1 MTEWQDEIVDMD
13 EGLRGARLLAADI
26 ERSLGFSTQI
36 STEYT
41 EDWQEFGERSGR
53 RAPNAWV
60 SIGVPDAGT
69 SAALDPTESGSGTA
83 EGFAMELVRI
93 LQDDI
98 QIHIREPWPKD
109 PATSARALE
118 PTERG
123 WRSRTDP
130 EYLVPY
136 GRLGR

>member
-1 MTEWQDEIVDMD
+1 MGMGIDEAV
-13 EGLRGARLLAADI
+13 RGARLLAADI
-26 ERSLGFSTQI
+26 EESLRFSTQI

-41 EDWQEFGERSGR
+41 EGWRRFGDESGR
-53 RAPNAWV
+53 PVPKAWV
-60 SIGVPDAGT
+60 CIGVPDAGT

-109 PATSARALE
+109 PATSGRALE

-123 WRSRTDP
+123 WQSRTDP

-136 GRLGR
+136 GRLGH

>member
-1 MTEWQDEIVDMD
+1 MDIDEAV
-13 EGLRGARLLAADI
+13 RGARLLAADI
-26 ERSLGFSTQI
+26 EQSLGFSTQI

-41 EDWQEFGERSGR
+41 EDWRRFGELSGR
-53 RAPNAWV
+53 PVPKAWV

-69 SAALDPTESGSGTA
+69 SAALDATESESSTA

-98 QIHIREPWPKD
+98 QIHIRAPWPKD
-109 PATSARALE
+109 PATSGRALE

-123 WRSRTDP
+123 WGSRTDP
-130 EYLVPY
+130 RYLVPY
-136 GRLGR
+136 GTLGH

>member
-1 MTEWQDEIVDMD
+1 MDIDEAV
-13 EGLRGARLLAADI
+13 RGARLLAADI
-26 ERSLGFSTQI
+26 EQSLGFSTRI

-41 EDWQEFGERSGR
+41 ENWRKFGERFGR
-53 RAPNAWV
+53 PVPKAWV

-69 SAALDPTESGSGTA
+69 SAALDPTESDSGTA
-83 EGFAMELVRI
+83 EGFAMELVLI
-93 LQDDI
+93 LHDDL

-109 PATSARALE
+109 PATSGQALV